1 MFQQLCLLFRTS
13 HLVTILGYHKK
24 RSDPKEEKSMN
35 SSVWS
40 GKIKDFAFSIMFSSS
55 LSSRSIII
63 MILLAKLKISL
74 VCPTNL
80 AFATN
85 LKQFYIDRQR
95 QRKKESE
102 QKKNLTLVGKSW
114 ILNCLI
120 IMLECWSNKIFSLLI
135 IQLLFFLLLL
145 LFIRFQKKKL
155 SSSIKQHQAFAL
167 REFALR
173 CAALW
178 NLSLAINKILFIF
191 FCYSTQ

>member
-1 MFQQLCLLFRTS
+1 
-13 HLVTILGYHKK
+13 
-24 RSDPKEEKSMN
+24 
-35 SSVWS
+35 
-40 GKIKDFAFSIMFSSS
+40 MFSSS

-135 IQLLFFLLLL
+135 IQLLFFFYCFSSFASRRKSYQVASSSIRHLHCGNLLCAVQRCEISLLLL
-145 LFIRFQKKKL
+145 TRSFSFSFVIPLNKERKYSKKFQ
-155 SSSIKQHQAFAL
+155 HF
-167 REFALR
+167 
-173 CAALW
+173 
-178 NLSLAINKILFIF
+178 NLIYF
-191 FCYSTQ
+191 